1 VLDLNHDYFEKILC
15 SRALTDSAY
24 LAAIVDFIKPEY
36 FKDKNIAAIFTIIS
50 KFYQQRDK
58 LPTLTEVKA
67 YITTDSLKN
76 SFKTVITEI
85 KNIDKNI
92 DKDELYANTEK
103 FLKEKAVYNTMLSL
117 ANEISTGTINT
128 GEALTKF
135 EKACNI
141 TLTTDMGIDL
151 YGNIDTIVNDL
162 LNVQKMIPSTWPWL
176 DEVLGGGF
184 LEQGRALYV
193 FAGETNIGKSI
204 FLGNIATNI
213 SRQGKNV
220 LLITLE
226 MSELL
231 YAKRLCSNVSKI
243 PLSSLSI
250 NTSALKQAIVEEKAR
265 GNGSIFIKEFPP
277 ATVTPNQIK
286 AFIKKITD
294 AGICIDA
301 IVIDYLN
308 LLHSP
313 SGSNSYE
320 RVKIIAEQVRA
331 ISYIFNC
338 PVISATQLNR
348 SSYGAPDPGL
358 GTISESIGLAATA
371 DVIVSLYQNEE
382 DRELGVIRM
391 GMMKNRYG
399 MRGHTQAMRIDYSTL
414 TISQSEDDFTSD
426 EADGV
431 LDVLRSFAD

>member
-1 VLDLNHDYFEKILC
+1 LNHDYFEKILC

-135 EKACNI
+135 EKACSI

-250 NTSALKQAIVEEKAR
+250 NTSALKQAIVEEKDR

>member
-135 EKACNI
+135 EKACSI

-176 DEVLGGGF
+176 DEALGGGF

-250 NTSALKQAIVEEKAR
+250 NTSAL
-265 GNGSIFIKEFPP
+265 
-277 ATVTPNQIK
+277 
-286 AFIKKITD
+286 
-294 AGICIDA
+294 
-301 IVIDYLN
+301 
-308 LLHSP
+308 
-313 SGSNSYE
+313 
-320 RVKIIAEQVRA
+320 
-331 ISYIFNC
+331 
-338 PVISATQLNR
+338 
-348 SSYGAPDPGL
+348 
-358 GTISESIGLAATA
+358 
-371 DVIVSLYQNEE
+371 
-382 DRELGVIRM
+382 
-391 GMMKNRYG
+391 
-399 MRGHTQAMRIDYSTL
+399 
-414 TISQSEDDFTSD
+414 
-426 EADGV
+426 
-431 LDVLRSFAD
+431 